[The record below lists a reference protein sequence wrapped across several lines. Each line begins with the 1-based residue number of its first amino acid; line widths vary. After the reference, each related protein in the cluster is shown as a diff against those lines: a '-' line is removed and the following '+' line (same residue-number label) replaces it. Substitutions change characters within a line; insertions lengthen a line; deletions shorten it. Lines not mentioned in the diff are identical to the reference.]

1 MAAKAMTMEGNMCL
15 GPRTF
20 IRLTFLSLS
29 PHYSPAFLLQSP
41 IRCYDKPPAGGLVP
55 RTLAVLLGDDELPR
69 TIRANKTME
78 TTANS
83 DQLVDVVYLV
93 ALVCLVSLAVVVVR
107 IVWIALFK
115 ERKKPDQPV

>member
-1 MAAKAMTMEGNMCL
+1 
-15 GPRTF
+15 
-20 IRLTFLSLS
+20 
-29 PHYSPAFLLQSP
+29 
-41 IRCYDKPPAGGLVP
+41 
-55 RTLAVLLGDDELPR
+55 
-69 TIRANKTME
+69 ME